1 MAGESKTL
9 SFFGTCGA
17 RAELTL
23 VSKRI
28 GTPFSVRWVRVSFP
42 AGSMNL
48 LAVRIYIGADEEAPA
63 AGEPSGTS
71 VLRDYGQVDYL
82 VGEQEQKVIEHMV
95 EVREGGTWVKV
106 YAVNSDFFD
115 HAVDV
120 QVGIQLGE

>member
-9 SFFGTCGA
+9 SFYGTCLA

-28 GTPFSVRWVRVSFP
+28 GTSYTVRWIRVSFP

-48 LAVRIYIGADEEAPA
+48 LAVRLYLAPDEEAPA
-63 AGEPSGTS
+63 SGEPSGVS
-71 VLRDYGQVDYL
+71 LLRDYGQVDYL
-82 VGEQEQKVIEHMV
+82 VGEQEQKVIEHV
-95 EVREGGTWVKV
+95 VAVTEGGTWLKV

-120 QVGIQLGE
+120 QVGIELGV